1 MRKIAELK
9 LLNAIGYFANEHYK
23 RTGKFLSQTQLFKY
37 LAFLD
42 FWAVKERGRPV
53 IGLKYLAMQWGPVPE
68 ELYSKFKEVKG
79 TEIFETFKVIR
90 NTDNLRG
97 RQWIEIAPLEG
108 KKPNLK
114 LFSEYERKL
123 MEKLIE
129 IFADKFV
136 KGKHMS
142 EASHQSIR
150 AWEIAWKKAQKEGKG
165 KYPMSFKDE
174 LAGVKNREELLERLE
189 TFEFLMGD

>member
-1 MRKIAELK
+1 MRKIAKLK
-9 LLNAIGYFANEHYK
+9 LLNAIGYFAHEHYK
-23 RTGKFLSQTQLFKY
+23 RTGKFLNQIHLFKY

-53 IGLKYLAMQWGPVPE
+53 IGLKYLAMKWGPVPE

-79 TEIFETFKVIR
+79 TEVFETFKVIR
-90 NTDNLRG
+90 NTDELKE
-97 RQWIEIAPLEG
+97 RQWVVIAPLED
-108 KKPNLK
+108 KMPDLK
-114 LFSEYERKL
+114 LFSEYEKEL
-123 MEKLIE
+123 MGRLVE

-142 EASHQSIR
+142 EASHQDIMAWR
-150 AWEIAWKKAQKEGKG
+150 IAWEKAKEKGRKK
-165 KYPMSFKDE
+165 YVMSFKDE
-174 LAGVKNREELLERLE
+174 LADVENKEELLERLE